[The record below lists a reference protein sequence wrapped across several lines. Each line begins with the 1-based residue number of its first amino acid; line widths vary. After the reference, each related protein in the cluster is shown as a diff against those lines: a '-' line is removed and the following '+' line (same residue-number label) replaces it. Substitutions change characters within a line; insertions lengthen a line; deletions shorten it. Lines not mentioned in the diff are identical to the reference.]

1 MKKIILTVLAISTI
15 LIGCG
20 NTVTTTTNMTT
31 ETTIQ
36 STTKVKRSPTDNDI
50 IANATTEVKPN
61 TWFRSGDYTYY
72 MQANGKLAKDTNIVG
87 SDNINN
93 HEYVDNYGR
102 LLTLN
107 DFKEIEPY
115 FIELLNKNQV
125 LIPNNVFLSMGLNA
139 QNVAYL
145 AADYIDTNIGS
156 WLQDTYQ
163 ITPDGILLETKNMA
177 GSINT
182 YADFQEAMTKLKSL
196 NLTSLDAIISYGFN
210 NIAVDKTDEY
220 ADKETSPTFYPNLY
234 GAVIKNKTN
243 CDGFSHYLYW
253 ACKLNNIPVKMVGV
267 TIKNPDGHTTNH
279 ALNQLYIDGEW
290 KYFDLMWESTMTSYR
305 KPMFFT
311 NLNAYYSHDFINE
324 NTNLTVV
331 PTKYGNIAD
340 CIN

>member
-61 TWFRSGDYTYY
+61 TWFRSGNYTYY
-72 MQANGKLAKDTNIVG
+72 MQADGTLAKDTKIIGNDHI
-87 SDNINN
+87 DN
-93 HEYVDNYGR
+93 HERVDSYGR
-102 LLTLN
+102 LLTIN

-115 FIELLNKNQV
+115 LIELLNKNQV
-125 LIPNNVFLSMGLNA
+125 LIPNNVFLPLGLSVKNIFTLA
-139 QNVAYL
+139 DNYNNMNV
-145 AADYIDTNIGS
+145 GS
-156 WLQDTYQ
+156 WLTYTYQ
-163 ITPDGILLETKNMA
+163 IVPDGILLESKNAA

-182 YADFQEAMTKLKSL
+182 YTDFQEAMTKLKSL
-196 NLTSLDAIISYGFN
+196 NLTSLDAIINYGFS
-210 NIAVDKTDEY
+210 NITIDKTEEY
-220 ADKETSPTFYPNLY
+220 ANKETSPTFYPNLY

-253 ACKLNNIPVKMVGV
+253 ACKLNNIPVKMVGITV
-267 TIKNPDGHTTNH
+267 KYPDGHTANH
-279 ALNQLYIDGEW
+279 ALNKLYIDGEW

-311 NLNAYYSHDFINE
+311 DLNSYYSHDFINE
-324 NTNLTVV
+324 DTHLTVI
-331 PTKYGNIAD
+331 PDKNGNIAD
-340 CIN
+340 YIN

>member
-87 SDNINN
+87 NDNINN

-253 ACKLNNIPVKMVGV
+253 ACKLNNIPVKMVGI

>member
-1 MKKIILTVLAISTI
+1 MKKIIITVLTISTI

-20 NTVTTTTNMTT
+20 NTVTTTNTAT
-31 ETTIQ
+31 ETTTQ
-36 STTKVKRSPTDNDI
+36 STTEVKRSPTDNDI

-61 TWFRSGDYTYY
+61 TWIRSGNYTYY
-72 MQANGKLAKDTNIVG
+72 MQENGKLAKDTNIVG

-93 HEYVDNYGR
+93 HRYLDDYGR
-102 LLTLN
+102 LLTIN

-139 QNVAYL
+139 QNVAHL
-145 AADYIDTNIGS
+145 ATDYIDTNIGS
-156 WLQDTYQ
+156 WLHGTYQ
-163 ITPDGILLETKNMA
+163 ITPDGILLETANMA

-196 NLTSLDAIISYGFN
+196 NLKSLDDIINYGFN
-210 NIAVDKTDEY
+210 NITVDKTDEY

-234 GAVIKNKTN
+234 GAVVKNKTN

-253 ACKLNNIPVKMVGV
+253 ACKLNNIPVKMVGITV
-267 TIKNPDGHTTNH
+267 KDPNGHTTNH

-311 NLNAYYSHDFINE
+311 DLNAYYSHDFINE
-324 NTNLTVV
+324 DTNLTVV
-331 PTKYGNIAD
+331 PNKYGNIAD